1 VPSQRGLPAAQGRS
15 LRRRGPRGFTSRCS
29 PSRRRFRRL
38 DTASA
43 PRPLTNG
50 HLLGHSQTD
59 AAPPL
64 SRSALR
70 SELRPPG
77 RAAIRVTSTSSLH
90 LKRGT
95 VTITRPPPQTSPSSR
110 TRSAARVHCFV
121 LCPSGFASS
130 FSNAAYIYSS
140 RLWSGNAGMSP
151 STHRIPPRARRLGRE
166 LNAILNSNSRLTM
179 RFSGFAA
186 TQRISAFPST
196 R

>member
-77 RAAIRVTSTSSLH
+77 RAAIRVISTSSLH

-95 VTITRPPPQTSPSSR
+95 AAINGPRPTGS
-110 TRSAARVHCFV
+110 
-121 LCPSGFASS
+121 
-130 FSNAAYIYSS
+130 
-140 RLWSGNAGMSP
+140 
-151 STHRIPPRARRLGRE
+151 PPRMTMTARPLHRVVLGQRRPGVWPAPRDSLILPALGGCRPQAIARCPGPESSGDSQPRNQPTPERQRLDD
-166 LNAILNSNSRLTM
+166 
-179 RFSGFAA
+179 SGSWRSHQA
-186 TQRISAFPST
+186 P
-196 R
+196 

>member
-1 VPSQRGLPAAQGRS
+1 MPSQRGLPAAQGRS

-77 RAAIRVTSTSSLH
+77 RAAIRVISTSSLH

-95 VTITRPPPQTSPSSR
+95 LALSS
-110 TRSAARVHCFV
+110 S
-121 LCPSGFASS
+121 
-130 FSNAAYIYSS
+130 
-140 RLWSGNAGMSP
+140 
-151 STHRIPPRARRLGRE
+151 PPRDYPHRRTLGRGCCIAWFGTVFLFYQPCCGLFDFILRRSQRQTPFARPSHQRQHPLRLCRE
-166 LNAILNSNSRLTM
+166 LRLC
-179 RFSGFAA
+179 G
-186 TQRISAFPST
+186 Q
-196 R
+196 

>member
-1 VPSQRGLPAAQGRS
+1 MPSQRGLPAAQGRS
-15 LRRRGPRGFTSRCS
+15 LRRQGPRGFTSRCS

-77 RAAIRVTSTSSLH
+77 RAAIRVISTSSLH

-95 VTITRPPPQTSPSSR
+95 LAISSSQPMDSQYRRTLSRVCCIAWFGDACTSSQQECSREFPHLLPIGMFLKSLICPKGFIECFTAETATRT
-110 TRSAARVHCFV
+110 
-121 LCPSGFASS
+121 
-130 FSNAAYIYSS
+130 NAVNLSC
-140 RLWSGNAGMSP
+140 
-151 STHRIPPRARRLGRE
+151 
-166 LNAILNSNSRLTM
+166 NSDNCY
-179 RFSGFAA
+179 A
-186 TQRISAFPST
+186 T
-196 R
+196 

>member
-1 VPSQRGLPAAQGRS
+1 MPSQRGLPAAQGRS

-77 RAAIRVTSTSSLH
+77 RAAIRVISTSSLH

-95 VTITRPPPQTSPSSR
+95 APINGSRPRDYPHRRASS
-110 TRSAARVHCFV
+110 RVHCIGWFRCGAAMTAI
-121 LCPSGFASS
+121 LGDITGYQHQYASDS
-130 FSNAAYIYSS
+130 DD
-140 RLWSGNAGMSP
+140 RP
-151 STHRIPPRARRLGRE
+151 QRRRRLRH
-166 LNAILNSNSRLTM
+166 ASHDSD
-179 RFSGFAA
+179 A
-186 TQRISAFPST
+186 
-196 R
+196 